1 MAINMNLGNVLKKA
15 MVDCNINGAVALSKK
30 ADLSYG
36 KVIRALNGDTS
47 SRYIDVLKI
56 ADVLNIKLIF
66 ITKDEVK

>member
-1 MAINMNLGNVLKKA
+1 MNLGNVLKKA

-66 ITKDEVK
+66 ITKDEA